1 MPVLLMTDVFVLC
14 MLAWAGVYAYGVR
27 RKPHLRAN
35 WALIFQRPAAM
46 VSAVVLGLF
55 VAVGVLDSVHYRPA
69 LTAAADG
76 AAQYAAEPVSVLDQM
91 VRPLTLAR
99 ERSYSAP
106 LAAHGFSKESFDRD
120 GQTGRE
126 YPRLGFGGAHLKDP
140 ANERSADI
148 AQRSVQALGQALL
161 GLALVGAGALWLASR
176 RQSQSQC
183 QSLRQTWQ
191 RFASGHTRWPWRALA
206 LTVSVGVLAL
216 VWALQLSQVYHVLG
230 TDRTG
235 NSVLVF
241 ALKSVRTALVIGSL
255 TTLVVLP
262 LALALGVLA
271 GYLRGWVD
279 EAIQYLYTLLASI
292 PDVLLIAASVLLL
305 QVFIDNHPDFFGTAL
320 ERADARLGFLCL
332 ILGITS
338 FTGLC
343 RLVRGETLKL
353 REQEYIQ
360 SARAFGVS
368 MPRILRQH
376 ILPNLMHLV
385 LINTVMQFS
394 GFVLAEAVLSYVGVG
409 VDPKTASFG
418 VMINT
423 ARSEL
428 AATPV
433 VWWTLASAFAFMLLM
448 VLSANLLADAVRDA
462 FDPRM
467 RLKHSAA
474 APPAHEDNAS
484 PVAPSSSLIDSAPS
498 AAKVLT

>member
-1 MPVLLMTDVFVLC
+1 MPVLLITDAFILALLLLAVF
-14 MLAWAGVYAYGVR
+14 YAFKVAR
-27 RKPHLRAN
+27 QPHLRAN

-46 VSAVVLGLF
+46 VSALILGLF
-55 VAVGVLDSVHYRPA
+55 VLLAVLDSLHYRPA
-69 LTAAADG
+69 LEAVSGQAKR
-76 AAQYAAEPVSVLDQM
+76 YASDPVSLLDQILK
-91 VRPLTLAR
+91 PLNDAR
-99 ERSYSAP
+99 ERSYSEP
-106 LAAHGFSKESFDRD
+106 LSARGFRKESIERD
-120 GQTGRE
+120 GVTVRD
-126 YPRLGFGGAHLKDP
+126 YPRLKFGGAHLSTPETQRADDIRW
-140 ANERSADI
+140 RSWKAI
-148 AQRSVQALGQALL
+148 GQSLVCVVGAWLL
-161 GLALVGAGALWLASR
+161 GITVASR
-176 RQSQSQC
+176 RQALGWSE
-183 QSLRQTWQ
+183 TAG
-191 RFASGHTRWPWRALA
+191 RFWRGDTRWPWRSLA
-206 LTVSVGVLAL
+206 LTLGLMTVVMFWL
-216 VWALQLSQVYHVLG
+216 VQLSEVYHVFG

-262 LALALGVLA
+262 LALALGVTA

-279 EAIQYLYTLLASI
+279 EVIQYIYTLLASI

-305 QVFIDNHPDFFGTAL
+305 QVFIDKNQGFFETAL
-320 ERADARLGFLCL
+320 ERADARLFFLCL

-353 REQEYIQ
+353 RELEYIQ
-360 SARAFGVS
+360 SAKAFGVS
-368 MPRILRQH
+368 TPRILRSH

-423 ARSEL
+423 ARMEL

-433 VWWTLASAFAFMLLM
+433 VWWTLTTAFVFMLLI
-448 VLSANLLADAVRDA
+448 VLSANLLSDAVRDA

-467 RLKHSAA
+467 RLRASRA
-474 APPAHEDNAS
+474 APA
-484 PVAPSSSLIDSAPS
+484 APTSNH
-498 AAKVLT
+498 AKVPA